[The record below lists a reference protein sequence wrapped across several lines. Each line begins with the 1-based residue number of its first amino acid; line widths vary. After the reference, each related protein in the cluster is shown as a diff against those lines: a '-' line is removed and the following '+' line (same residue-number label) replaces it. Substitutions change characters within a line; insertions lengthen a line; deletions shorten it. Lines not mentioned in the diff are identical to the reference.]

1 MGLCE
6 ISSLNYGLGVPTV
19 EGERDERDQPMTTS
33 SAATSPLDQQGAAP
47 PPPARPPLNGL
58 ATLALAYGVIAVA
71 AGLLPAVREITG
83 SLAVPAIALAA
94 TGLANARR
102 LGGAG
107 TRQAAIGLA
116 TGIAGL
122 ALSLAAHLAA

>member
-1 MGLCE
+1 MSTPG
-6 ISSLNYGLGVPTV
+6 S
-19 EGERDERDQPMTTS
+19 TS
-33 SAATSPLDQQGAAP
+33 TSTSASPLDEQGTAP
-47 PPPARPPLNGL
+47 PAGRPLNGL

-71 AGLLPAVREITG
+71 AGLLPAVREVTG

-102 LGGAG
+102 LGGTG
-107 TRQAAIGLA
+107 TKQAAIGLA

-122 ALSLAAHLAA
+122 ALSLAAHLSA